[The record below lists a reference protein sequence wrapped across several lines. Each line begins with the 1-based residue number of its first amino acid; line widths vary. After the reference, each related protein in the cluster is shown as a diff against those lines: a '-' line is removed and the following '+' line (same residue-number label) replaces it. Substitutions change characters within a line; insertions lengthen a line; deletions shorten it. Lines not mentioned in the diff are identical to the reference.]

1 MDRYLLC
8 AHENDTYKFV
18 CRKPLLDK
26 MASLGYEV
34 HVAIPAGPLEAQVK
48 EWGYIPHALPLSRGS
63 LNPMKEWGTVNSFK
77 ALHREVRP
85 KLTHNFTSKAVL
97 YGSLAGSGRI
107 VSTITGIGFSL
118 TGGMTGLKGFVF
130 RTISTALHKK
140 ALRRCRFVTFQNQ
153 DDLDVFLSLGIL
165 PSEKSILI
173 QGSGVDMNQN
183 HPSKREPEGEKVK
196 FLVLSRLIAPK
207 GIREFVEAAREVEK
221 RLPGKCEF
229 VLAGAID
236 PENPQRISEEELAE
250 WQREGIVK
258 WIGVVP
264 NAVEAFKSAS
274 VAVLPSYWLEGLPR
288 SMVEAAAMGLPV
300 ITTSNSGCKDAVV
313 DGVTGFMIPPR
324 EVAPLIEAM
333 MKLAE
338 SKELREKMGAAGREF
353 VQERYSVETV
363 VAKTVAV
370 YERAL
375 EG

>member
-1 MDRYLLC
+1 
-8 AHENDTYKFV
+8 
-18 CRKPLLDK
+18 
-26 MASLGYEV
+26 
-34 HVAIPAGPLEAQVK
+34 
-48 EWGYIPHALPLSRGS
+48 
-63 LNPMKEWGTVNSFK
+63 
-77 ALHREVRP
+77 
-85 KLTHNFTSKAVL
+85 
-97 YGSLAGSGRI
+97 
-107 VSTITGIGFSL
+107 
-118 TGGMTGLKGFVF
+118 
-130 RTISTALHKK
+130 
-140 ALRRCRFVTFQNQ
+140 
-153 DDLDVFLSLGIL
+153 
-165 PSEKSILI
+165 
-173 QGSGVDMNQN
+173 MNQN